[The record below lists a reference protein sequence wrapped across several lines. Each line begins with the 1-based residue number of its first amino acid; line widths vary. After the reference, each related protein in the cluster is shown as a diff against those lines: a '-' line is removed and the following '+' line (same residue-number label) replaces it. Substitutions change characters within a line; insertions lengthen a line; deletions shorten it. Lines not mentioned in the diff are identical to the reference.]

1 MIKPWKFIL
10 WDHVKVIFV
19 LSGSNGGHRFIVIT
33 FKFEI
38 ILNPFIV
45 LYIGIRIEQLL
56 YTVGVMFYPHLL

>member
-10 WDHVKVIFV
+10 WDDVKAIFV
-19 LSGSNGGHRFIVIT
+19 PSGSNGWHRFIVIT

-56 YTVGVMFYPHLL
+56 YTVGVMFYPYLL